1 VYFQDVGSYRQG
13 IRHDR
18 DPSDEGYTSDVNAE
32 IFCGPE
38 NQVSHIFEYERALD
52 NLIKCSL
59 RRMNLDTE
67 VLVRFEGREL
77 KSYAEP
83 VSAAELKEGSVYFAL
98 TFVDEDMLIP
108 TMETLVFAGRDL
120 EPGNVRKFYFRDVDS
135 EDEWD
140 YTASNI
146 NHIFEI
152 EHALD
157 QLMACSLRRRKAYG
171 LNLSASLLS
180 VPRQILRVND
190 WLADLERG
198 PAHCHLSGPFC
209 RMPITWRARR
219 ESRLGR
225 IYHRIT

>member
-1 VYFQDVGSYRQG
+1 MYFEERELKPYAEPVSASELREGTTYFAVNYVPDDMLIPIMETLVFIGRNLDTGDVGKVYFQDVRSYRQG

-18 DPSDEGYTSDVNAE
+18 DSSDEAYPSDVNAE

-52 NLIKCSL
+52 SLIKCSL
-59 RRMNLDTE
+59 RRMKLDTE
-67 VLVRFEGREL
+67 GLARFEGQEL

-120 EPGNVRKFYFRDVDS
+120 EPGNVGKVYFRDVDS
-135 EDEWD
+135 ENEWD
-140 YTASNI
+140 YSASESSI
-146 NHIFEI
+146 NHIFEF

-157 QLMACSLRRRKAYG
+157 QLMACSLRRKK
-171 LNLSASLLS
+171 
-180 VPRQILRVND
+180 P
-190 WLADLERG
+190 
-198 PAHCHLSGPFC
+198 
-209 RMPITWRARR
+209 
-219 ESRLGR
+219 
-225 IYHRIT
+225 